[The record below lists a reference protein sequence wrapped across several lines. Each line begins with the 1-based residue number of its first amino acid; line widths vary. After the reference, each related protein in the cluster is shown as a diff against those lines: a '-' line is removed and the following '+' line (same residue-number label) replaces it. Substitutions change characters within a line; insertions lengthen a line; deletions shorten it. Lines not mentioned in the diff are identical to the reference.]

1 MHIYIYLCV
10 CACFFVY
17 DTGIITYIYLFIYL
31 NLLLL
36 VTYTYTV
43 RMHVCMC
50 VCTYVCM
57 YDTNKM
63 CIYAYVYLHN
73 IHTSELPQPTIEN
86 SMKPVKIEILHFHG
100 AGPRAPN
107 LRKLRLR
114 REGGAVR
121 PHKKMRKKSL
131 KTIGVQA
138 FGAYCG
144 CRNILWS

>member
-1 MHIYIYLCV
+1 MLFI
-10 CACFFVY
+10 Y
-17 DTGIITYIYLFIYL
+17 DTGITYIYI
-31 NLLLL
+31 
-36 VTYTYTV
+36 YTYIHTLCI
-43 RMHVCMC
+43 RMHVCM
-50 VCTYVCM
+50 YVCM
-57 YDTNKM
+57 YVCMMRTKM

-121 PHKKMRKKSL
+121 PHKNAENRLRQLGFKLSGPIADAE
-131 KTIGVQA
+131 TSCGVEFA
-138 FGAYCG
+138 GWG
-144 CRNILWS
+144 WSAI